1 MHHSRHHL
9 RAIAAGLLLAW
20 AGSGSAA
27 TLSED
32 EMELAMV
39 YGDKDSFSLA
49 TGSKQTVRRAP
60 AVATVI
66 TAEDIAAIGATDL
79 DEVLETVPGM
89 HVSRTGTLN
98 QPIYVMRGIYSNPTN
113 PQILMLQNGV
123 PMTTLYTGDK
133 GNEWAGLPLE
143 NIARIEIIRGPG
155 SALYGADAY
164 AGVINIITKTAAD
177 VGGTQFGARVGA
189 FDSKDAWVQHGGNI
203 GALEVAAYLRWGKT
217 DGQKETIERDAQ
229 ATRDNNPPFFTHASY
244 APGPQNTGVDS
255 LDATIDLALEKWRLR
270 MGYKGRDNVGTG
282 AGVSGSLDPNSH
294 GSSQRT
300 NADLSW
306 TDPQIAQDVGVGVM
320 ASYLFWDERTDETN
334 LMLNPPG
341 TRIGPSYFPDGMVG
355 GPNRWE
361 RSLRLSAFAT
371 YSGFKGHN
379 LRVGAGH
386 DDLDLYKTRTYKNFT
401 VAPNGLPIPNPAGVI
416 EYSDI
421 QPHITPQQRQNNYL
435 YAQDEWNV
443 VQDWTLTAGVRHDNY
458 SDFGGTTNPRL
469 ALVWDTSLDLTTKLL
484 WSKAF
489 RAPAFIEAYGINPA
503 QSGNPDIKPERL
515 SSREIA
521 FNWQARKDTQVNL
534 NLFRYDMDDIIR
546 VVPNPTAGT
555 GATWQNTGSQRG
567 SGAEF
572 EAVWDPSHA
581 FRLTGNYAYQRGV
594 DQSTNEDA
602 GYGPQNHMYL
612 RGDWRFASGWQG
624 SLQGNRVTNRL
635 RAAGDTRSPVPD
647 YNSVDATLRANLGK
661 NWELAGSVRN
671 LFDARI
677 IEPTLPNTVPTDLP
691 QAGRSWYLQA
701 MYKL

>member
-1 MHHSRHHL
+1 MIPHRYHL
-9 RAIAAGLLLAW
+9 RAVSACLLLAW
-20 AGSGSAA
+20 AASAAAA

-32 EMELAMV
+32 EMELAMA
-39 YGDKDSFSLA
+39 YGDKSSFSLA

-89 HVSRTGTLN
+89 HVSRTGIVN

-123 PMTTLYTGDK
+123 PMTSLYSGDK
-133 GNEWAGLPLE
+133 GNVWGGLPLE

-164 AGVINIITKTAAD
+164 AGVINIISKTAAD

-189 FDSKDAWVQHGGNI
+189 FDSKDAWVQHGGKL
-203 GALEVAAYLRWGKT
+203 GSLEVAAFLRWGKT

-244 APGPQNTGVDS
+244 APGPQNTAVDS
-255 LDATIDLALEKWRLR
+255 LDATIDLALDKWRLR

-282 AGVSGSLDPNSH
+282 AGVANSLDPNSH
-294 GSSQRT
+294 ASSQRT

-306 TDPQIAQDVGVGVM
+306 TDPQIAQDVGVGVT
-320 ASYLFWDERTDETN
+320 ASYLFYDERTDETN
-334 LMLNPPG
+334 LLLNPPG
-341 TRIGPSYFPDGMVG
+341 TRIGPSYFPDGMIG

-386 DDLDLYKTRTYKNFT
+386 DDLDLYKTRTYKNFL
-401 VAPNGLPIPNPAGVI
+401 VAPSGLPVPTGPVQ

-421 QPHITPQQRQNNYL
+421 QPAISPQQRQNNYL

-443 VQDWTLTAGVRHDNY
+443 MQDWTLTAGVRHDNY

-489 RAPAFIEAYGINPA
+489 RAPAFIEAYGINPV
-503 QSGNPDIKPERL
+503 QSGNPDLKPERL

-546 VVPNPTAGT
+546 PVTNATPGT

-567 SGAEF
+567 TGGEL
-572 EAVWDPSHA
+572 EAVWDHSHA
-581 FRLTGNYAYQRGV
+581 LRVTGNYAYQRAV
-594 DQSTNEDA
+594 DQTSNQDA
-602 GYGPQNHMYL
+602 GYGPQSHIYL
-612 RGDWRFASGWQG
+612 RADWRFASGWQA
-624 SLQGNRVTNRL
+624 SAQGNRVLNRE
-635 RAAGDTRSPVPD
+635 RAAGDSREPVPD
-647 YNSVDATLRANLGK
+647 YNSVDLTLRTNLGK
-661 NWELAGSVRN
+661 HWELAGSVRN